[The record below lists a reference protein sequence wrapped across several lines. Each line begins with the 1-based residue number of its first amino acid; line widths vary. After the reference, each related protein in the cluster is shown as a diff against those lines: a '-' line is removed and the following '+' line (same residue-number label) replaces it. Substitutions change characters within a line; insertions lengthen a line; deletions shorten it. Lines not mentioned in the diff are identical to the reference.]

1 GPAASGRGPQWVA
14 GAERDA
20 GITALIGPAAGGRGP
35 LWVAGAERDSGI
47 AAMIGPAAGGRGP
60 LGGRGALV
68 VDRVLD
74 ELLRDDLR
82 VSDRAWS
89 REEDDE
95 LELLATGR
103 SSEQQADI
111 DDYFAQL

>member
-1 GPAASGRGPQWVA
+1 
-14 GAERDA
+14 
-20 GITALIGPAAGGRGP
+20 
-35 LWVAGAERDSGI
+35 
-47 AAMIGPAAGGRGP
+47 M
-60 LGGRGALV
+60 

-82 VSDRAWS
+82 VSDRALG
-89 REEDDE
+89 REDDE

-103 SSEQQADI
+103 SSEQQSEI